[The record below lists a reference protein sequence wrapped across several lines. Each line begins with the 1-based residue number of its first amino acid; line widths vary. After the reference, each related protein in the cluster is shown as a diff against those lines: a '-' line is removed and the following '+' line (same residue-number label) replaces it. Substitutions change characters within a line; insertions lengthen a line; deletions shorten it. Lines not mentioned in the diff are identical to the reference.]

1 MKRFHPRRRFAKHAA
16 FGFLSALFL
25 LAILVEPARAWD
37 IWLVTTH
44 NRILVIHDVETA
56 PHQGYL
62 FTHDDV
68 PDAHTRYGY
77 FGLGDIGFSPN
88 GKLYGVSLALEQ
100 KAHLYIL
107 DPTTGHLT
115 QLTPALPFEWG
126 NALEFNPRSGLG
138 FTGGGLESYHPY
150 RYLKGFYTF
159 QNGSPATITLWHDM
173 RPDYPQGGYT
183 AGSTWANGYFY
194 APWGQGNWNNHQTYL
209 LQITTDA
216 AENFVSYTN
225 LGAAEAN
232 GVPEGVYS
240 LNSDGAHLYAV
251 SPTTLYRVDISNGTA
266 HYTKVLDFT
275 LQQGETVNGST
286 SPLADLSLTMAADA
300 TATLNQPTQVTIS
313 VHNAGPADANDTLVQ
328 VVVPAGSNLTAS
340 QASLGTFDPTSGLWS
355 VGTLPT
361 QQSATLT
368 LTLRPQTP
376 GDLTLQAQ
384 VTRAGPIDPDSVAS
398 LGFNVDDWH
407 DGQPDDD
414 EATLTLHVVAP
425 PPSHSSLLLPVT
437 GFPHTT
443 TALPPQQRP
452 YRAFPLTLEI
462 PALGL
467 RAPIVGVPQGP
478 QGWDVRWLGNTV
490 GWLEGTAFPTWAGN
504 TVLTGHV
511 WNADNTPG
519 IFLGLKR
526 LRFGDAIL
534 IHAWGLT
541 YTYTVQENRLLRPND
556 TAAAL
561 EHESRDWLTLLTCED
576 YTPATSEYRYRR
588 MVRAVL
594 TAIK

>member
-225 LGAAEAN
+225 LGA
-232 GVPEGVYS
+232 
-240 LNSDGAHLYAV
+240 
-251 SPTTLYRVDISNGTA
+251 
-266 HYTKVLDFT
+266 
-275 LQQGETVNGST
+275 
-286 SPLADLSLTMAADA
+286 
-300 TATLNQPTQVTIS
+300 
-313 VHNAGPADANDTLVQ
+313 ADANDTLVQ